1 MQTLFM
7 ELRKLQRAGYST
19 LVVSLPRN
27 WIRQSGLKHGDM
39 ISMKDGSDG
48 SLLLYPKITK
58 EEPKLT
64 AVIVDAEQC
73 TAEGLLSRI
82 ITGAYIAG
90 YDLIKVVS
98 RKDLAEGQLAEIR
111 SATERL
117 TGVGIVERSLKHVTI
132 HSLLEPRKFP
142 VGFLLRKLTTSV
154 LSMENLVIRSFTIM
168 TPKSLNEVSS
178 MEDELDKM
186 YWLIVRQ
193 LVLAVKN
200 KEIGREIGIEAQ
212 THVLGHRAVAN
223 ALEHIGDALYL
234 IAKELQEVFKSDPSR
249 IKSTAHEIAEYAK
262 FIQNVTENATN
273 ALFSEN
279 LKLSNDVIRMEEAAS
294 IRSKK
299 LIEKISLQMEK
310 PTGKSKIATEIDVNF
325 RLRTV
330 LSLLAG
336 IANHGRSIAEVTINR
351 TLEHENPVCKIE
363 QIPLTGL

>member
-1 MQTLFM
+1 M

-19 LVVSLPRN
+19 LVVSLPRS

-48 SLLLYPKITK
+48 SLLLYPRIMK
-58 EEPKLT
+58 EETKLT
-64 AVIVDAEQC
+64 AIIVDAEQC

-90 YDLIKVVS
+90 YDLIKVASS
-98 RKDLAEGQLAEIR
+98 RDLTEERLAEIR

-132 HSLLEPRKFP
+132 HSLVEPRKFP
-142 VGFLLRKLTTSV
+142 VGFLLRKLTTLV
-154 LSMENLVIRSFTIM
+154 LSMENLVIRSLANM
-168 TPKSLNEVSS
+168 TPKSLNEVFS
-178 MEDELDKM
+178 MEDEIDKM

-200 KEIGREIGIEAQ
+200 KEIGREIGIELQ
-212 THVLGHRAVAN
+212 THVLGDRTVAN

-234 IAKELQEVFKSDPSR
+234 IAKDLQEVFKSETGEIR
-249 IKSTAHEIAEYAK
+249 ATIQEIGEYVKFVQST
-262 FIQNVTENATN
+262 TENATN
-273 ALFSEN
+273 ALFTEN
-279 LKLSNDVIRMEEAAS
+279 LKLSNEVVRMEEEAGM
-294 IRSKK
+294 RGKK
-299 LIEKISLQMEK
+299 LLEKISLQMEK
-310 PTGKSKIATEIDVNF
+310 PASKKAAKKIATEIDVNF

-330 LSLLAG
+330 VSLLAG